1 MASYHISESQL
12 QKEQKWIEASQKD
25 PKAFGELYHFYYNRI
40 FLFIFKRVEE
50 EDEAVD
56 ITAQTFLKALTN
68 IGKFSFQGVPF
79 AAWLYRIALNEV
91 NMYYRKDKSHL
102 TESVDKVQIA
112 EMMEAPDALFSEEML
127 NQLSLILQK
136 LSPDDMQLVSL
147 RFFEGMPFKE
157 VADIMGITENNAKVK
172 TYRILEKMK
181 KQFRTTER

>member
-12 QKEQKWIEASQKD
+12 IKEQKWIEASQKD
-25 PKAFGELYHFYYNRI
+25 PGAFGEIYNFYYNRI

-91 NMYYRKDKSHL
+91 NMYYRKDKSQL
-102 TESVDKVQIA
+102 TESVGKVQIA
-112 EMMEAPDALFSEEML
+112 EMLEETDAIVSEDMVK
-127 NQLSLILQK
+127 QLSTILQK
-136 LSPDDMQLVSL
+136 LDPDDMQLISL

-157 VADIMGITENNAKVK
+157 VADILGITENNAKVK
-172 TYRILEKMK
+172 TYRILDKMK
-181 KQFRTTER
+181 KQFRRTEG